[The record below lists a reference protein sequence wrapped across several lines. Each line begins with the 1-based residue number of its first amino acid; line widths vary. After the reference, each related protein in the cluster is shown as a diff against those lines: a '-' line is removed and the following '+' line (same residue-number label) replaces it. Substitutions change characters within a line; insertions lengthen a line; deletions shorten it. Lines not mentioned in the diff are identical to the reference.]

1 MTAPRHTPVRIPQTP
16 SAAPLSAQQKKFN
29 RHIERINEERA
40 LLSAWQEAIAAYR
53 ERHAREVV
61 PLRGSH
67 IALLV
72 ELVQHLDAAS
82 DDKKLSK
89 AARRTLSEGI
99 TDRVADLIDAVPD
112 EATRAGLKDIYNR
125 HSGGDYDAEEAED
138 NEVAKEMAQAMV
150 RDLFGVDLD
159 LQGKD
164 TESPEDLLRR
174 IEEQMQAQRA
184 QAEQQREA
192 HQAKR
197 RAKPNAR
204 ERKAQEEA
212 AQATQSVREIYR
224 KLASSLHPDRETD
237 PAERE
242 RKTALMQRVNQAYA
256 NNKLLDLLQLQLE
269 AEHIDAAH
277 LARVSEE
284 RLQHYNRVLTSQYQ
298 ELQVEVQS
306 LRAHLQAQ
314 LPQHVRLSSKP
325 AGLAKIISTNVQYL
339 RQDGLH
345 LQRTMRALD
354 EDPQLLKAWLKEQR
368 RLFKEQ
374 ESDFF

>member
-174 IEEQMQAQRA
+174 IEEQM
-184 QAEQQREA
+184 
-192 HQAKR
+192 
-197 RAKPNAR
+197 
-204 ERKAQEEA
+204 
-212 AQATQSVREIYR
+212 
-224 KLASSLHPDRETD
+224 
-237 PAERE
+237 
-242 RKTALMQRVNQAYA
+242 
-256 NNKLLDLLQLQLE
+256 
-269 AEHIDAAH
+269 
-277 LARVSEE
+277 
-284 RLQHYNRVLTSQYQ
+284 
-298 ELQVEVQS
+298 
-306 LRAHLQAQ
+306 
-314 LPQHVRLSSKP
+314 
-325 AGLAKIISTNVQYL
+325 
-339 RQDGLH
+339 
-345 LQRTMRALD
+345 
-354 EDPQLLKAWLKEQR
+354 
-368 RLFKEQ
+368 
-374 ESDFF
+374 